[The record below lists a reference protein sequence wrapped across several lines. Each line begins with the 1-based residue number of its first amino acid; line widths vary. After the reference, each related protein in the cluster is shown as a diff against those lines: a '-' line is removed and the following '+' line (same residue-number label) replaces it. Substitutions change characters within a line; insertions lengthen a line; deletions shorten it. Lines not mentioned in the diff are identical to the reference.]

1 MSQCD
6 HQPFGRICPVR
17 LQPAIGCSVGL
28 NGGSPGPH
36 AIEVSVRAARR
47 GQSPGGVMASTA
59 VHQVTLSARTAIIVV
74 VAFLA
79 AVALAVSLPLALRT
93 THTVFVPTGSGLSTS
108 TSNLSGVAYTSAAHG
123 R

>member
-1 MSQCD
+1 M
-6 HQPFGRICPVR
+6 
-17 LQPAIGCSVGL
+17 
-28 NGGSPGPH
+28 NGGSQDLH
-36 AIEVSVRAARR
+36 AIEVSVRAARC

-59 VHQVTLSARTAIIVV
+59 VHQVTLSARTAIIVI

-93 THTVFVPTGSGLSTS
+93 THTVFVPAGGGLSTS
-108 TSNLSGVAYTSAAHG
+108 TSNLTGVAYTSAAHG